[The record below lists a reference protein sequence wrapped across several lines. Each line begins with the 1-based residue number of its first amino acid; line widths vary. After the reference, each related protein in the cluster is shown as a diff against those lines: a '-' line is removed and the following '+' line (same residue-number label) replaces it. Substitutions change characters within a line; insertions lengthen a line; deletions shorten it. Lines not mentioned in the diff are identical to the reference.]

1 MVGKVQKGKFK
12 SPQVKMQTTLRLG
25 GGSKLSSY
33 DKFGLA
39 FSHSCGVEGVLSM
52 ASLKKWEGEG
62 VDFFLRTRMSPLM
75 LISMQDL

>member
-12 SPQVKMQTTLRLG
+12 SPQVKMQTTLRLGGG

-52 ASLKKWEGEG
+52 ASLKNGKGRG
-62 VDFFLRTRMSPLM
+62 
-75 LISMQDL
+75 